1 MPEQTVKLTIAERD
15 YTLRVAAEEVPLLV
29 RAAERVNEQVR
40 EKKNAMRVFD
50 KQDLLAMVAFDCVYE
65 ELLREQAEVK
75 LAQQV
80 AHLEAL
86 IPPEFA

>member
-15 YTLRVAAEEVPLLV
+15 YTLRVAAEEVPLLMQ
-29 RAAERVNEQVR
+29 AAERVNEQVR

-50 KQDLLAMVAFDCVYE
+50 KQDLLAMVAFDAVYE
-65 ELLREQAEVK
+65 ELLREEADEK
-75 LAQQV
+75 LAQQM